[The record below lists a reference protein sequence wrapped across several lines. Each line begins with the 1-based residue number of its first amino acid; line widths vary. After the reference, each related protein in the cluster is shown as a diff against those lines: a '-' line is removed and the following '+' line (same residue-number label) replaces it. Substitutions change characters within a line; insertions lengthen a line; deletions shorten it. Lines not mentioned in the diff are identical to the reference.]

1 MVSSLLCSLLGCVL
15 VLLFA
20 LHFLLM
26 GSHPCFFIYRVFL
39 LSFFFNFLKRNAGGE
54 AITVEQLL
62 SMRDKLLSNSKTLNE
77 PSRQIK
83 YSFKAIHLNFI
94 LQSDGYTG

>member
-1 MVSSLLCSLLGCVL
+1 
-15 VLLFA
+15 
-20 LHFLLM
+20 
-26 GSHPCFFIYRVFL
+26 
-39 LSFFFNFLKRNAGGE
+39 LKRNAGGE